1 MMNGSSSELEAMKQ
15 EILKE
20 MRKEIAKAKLEII
33 EGKNWNVLNKTQI
46 VRVKLMNL
54 ESSNSSLIPQTIFQL
69 FVRRC
74 LGDKIYFRR

>member
-33 EGKNWNVLNKTQI
+33 EGKNWNVLNKTHI
-46 VRVKLMNL
+46 VRVKLINL
-54 ESSNSSLIPQTIFQL
+54 GIPL
-69 FVRRC
+69 
-74 LGDKIYFRR
+74 

>member
-33 EGKNWNVLNKTQI
+33 EGKNWNVLNKTRI
-46 VRVKLMNL
+46 VSVRVRLINL
-54 ESSNSSLIPQTIFQL
+54 EIPL
-69 FVRRC
+69 
-74 LGDKIYFRR
+74 